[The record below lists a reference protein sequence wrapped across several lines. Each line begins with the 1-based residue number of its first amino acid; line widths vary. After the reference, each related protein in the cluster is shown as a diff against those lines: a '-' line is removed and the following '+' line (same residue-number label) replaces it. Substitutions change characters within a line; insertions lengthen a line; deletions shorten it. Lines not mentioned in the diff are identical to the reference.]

1 MYFAI
6 YSQTA
11 KIKNESN
18 NTIHELSVPTVPL
31 IIPNFCCAKKEK
43 KIGERKIYIYIYLTS
58 TVRFKSFDIEVRGLR
73 NGRVADYPPAETF
86 FFFYVSDTFSPA
98 WPAASHVFPMHVTTR
113 DRECFSPFRT
123 HVQPTAYK
131 VYFNSSLPGHWLNPN
146 TLETW
151 CTHRGEIERK
161 KNNAFRRLFVCF
173 RKILF
178 ILRISKNKNKICPN
192 YI

>member
-18 NTIHELSVPTVPL
+18 NTIHELSVPL

-86 FFFYVSDTFSPA
+86 FFFMFPILSVPRGRPPVTF
-98 WPAASHVFPMHVTTR
+98 FPCTWLHEIANV
-113 DRECFSPFRT
+113 
-123 HVQPTAYK
+123 
-131 VYFNSSLPGHWLNPN
+131 SLPLGPTCNQRRIKF
-146 TLETW
+146 TL
-151 CTHRGEIERK
+151 IQ
-161 KNNAFRRLFVCF
+161 VSPV
-173 RKILF
+173 ID
-178 ILRISKNKNKICPN
+178 
-192 YI
+192 